1 MAFTKKVGH
10 ALRVRLRPDLP
21 AAAAFD
27 PFSRPQGRA
36 PAGRDKMPV
45 TVDLRRGIF

>member
-1 MAFTKKVGH
+1 MAFPKKVGN
-10 ALRVRLRPDLP
+10 ALRVRLWPGLR

-45 TVDLRRGIF
+45 TVDLRRRIF